1 MKKAGLKLL
10 MTLAIG
16 ICTITSANC
25 QIATTTTEPTTQV
38 PNKWLRNAAKLIEIG
53 KIDQERIKL
62 YAEQITLLNRSI
74 AVKDSIIKTHVAK
87 DTSEQRIINTY
98 IAEVANLI
106 EQRDIAAKAMVIQ
119 NKKYRRQKRKTVFVA
134 IAGPVVTAAA
144 FIYLKK

>member
-10 MTLAIG
+10 MILVIG

-25 QIATTTTEPTTQV
+25 QTAITTTEPTTAV

-74 AVKDSIIKTHVAK
+74 AIKDSIIKTHVAK
-87 DTSEQRIINTY
+87 DTTEKSIVETY
-98 IAEVANLI
+98 KLEVANLMQ
-106 EQRDIAAKAMVIQ
+106 QRDIAAKAMVTQ

-134 IAGPVVTAAA
+134 VAGPVLTAAA